1 VTSTPSGVTNVY
13 TGAAQTF
20 NASVTGEATSAVNWE
35 VGGVAGGNSTLGT
48 ISTAGVYTGPAAV
61 PSPSLVIITAVS
73 QASST
78 VSGSYPITVVAAPAA
93 PPPAPQ
99 TISPGSAAN
108 YSLSLNAHTGNPS
121 QPITLSCLQSSL
133 PVGAT
138 CVFSPATITPGA
150 AAVPFALAVNVPA
163 GEASVQKPA
172 APWLAT
178 QMYLAAMP
186 LAGILLMA
194 GKPRRRHRRW
204 LWLVALSVVMIAMNA
219 CGGGSST
226 TTGKNPELG
235 NYTVQILGTT
245 AAQPAPTT
253 ITTASLTVQ

>member
-1 VTSTPSGVTNVY
+1 
-13 TGAAQTF
+13 
-20 NASVTGEATSAVNWE
+20 
-35 VGGVAGGNSTLGT
+35 
-48 ISTAGVYTGPAAV
+48 
-61 PSPSLVIITAVS
+61 
-73 QASST
+73 
-78 VSGSYPITVVAAPAA
+78 PAA
-93 PPPAPQ
+93 PPPAAQ

-108 YSLSLNAHTGNPS
+108 YSLALNAHTGNPS

-138 CVFSPATITPGA
+138 CAFSPATITPGP

-163 GEASVQKPA
+163 GEASAQKPA
-172 APWLAT
+172 STWLAT

-194 GKPRRRHRRW
+194 GRRTGKPRRRNRRW
-204 LWLVALSVVMIAMNA
+204 LWLTVLCLVMILLNA

-235 NYTVQILGTT
+235 TYTVQILGTT
-245 AAQPAPTT
+245 AAQPTPTT